1 MNISGQLEDNIQEL
15 KKRFENCQDVIQR
28 QMIATGL
35 PIYVV
40 YVDSM
45 IDRELVEG
53 EFLKNIMY
61 SLDNMPKT
69 NVFEF
74 LQKQAM
80 TTADTKAADTLEDA
94 ILAVLSGDTAIFLED
109 CPKALIISS
118 KKFPTRG
125 VQSAESELSLIHI

>member
-1 MNISGQLEDNIQEL
+1 MNISDRLEDNIQEL
-15 KKRFENCQDVIQR
+15 KKRFKNCQDVIQR

-61 SLDNMPKT
+61 SLEYMPKT
-69 NVFEF
+69 EVFEF

-80 TTADTKAADTLEDA
+80 TTADTKAAETL
-94 ILAVLSGDTAIFLED
+94 
-109 CPKALIISS
+109 
-118 KKFPTRG
+118 
-125 VQSAESELSLIHI
+125 

>member
-1 MNISGQLEDNIQEL
+1 MNISEQLDENIEEL
-15 KKRFENCQDVIQR
+15 KKRFKDCQDVIQR
-28 QMIATGL
+28 KMIAAGM

-61 SLDNMPKT
+61 SLDSMPRK

-74 LQKQAM
+74 LQERAM
-80 TTADTKAADTLEDA
+80 TTADTKAAETLEDA

-118 KKFPTRG
+118 KKISDPG
-125 VQSAESELSLIHI
+125 SSEC